1 VLTSKAEEY
10 RAKARE
16 CEERAEAT
24 GDPFL
29 KKQLLEIALRWRQ
42 MAEHQVKRE

>member
-1 VLTSKAEEY
+1 VVTQGEEY

-24 GDPFL
+24 ADSFL
-29 KKQLLEIALRWRQ
+29 KKQLLEMALRWRQ
-42 MAEHQVKRE
+42 MAELENKRKR